1 MGYLVKLLI
10 NALAVAVSAYILPS
24 VRIDSFLTAILVA
37 FVLSLVNTFVK
48 PVVSLFALP
57 ITLITLGLFS
67 IVING
72 AMILIASHFVPG
84 FIVDGFLAA
93 ILFSFVLSVVS
104 SVLGIFAK

>member
-1 MGYLVKLLI
+1 MGYLVKILI
-10 NALAVAVSAYILPS
+10 NALAVAVSAYILPN

-48 PVVSLFALP
+48 PIVSLFALP
-57 ITLITLGLFS
+57 ITLMTLGLFS

-72 AMILIASHFVPG
+72 AMILIVSHFVPG
-84 FIVDGFLAA
+84 FVVDGFLAA